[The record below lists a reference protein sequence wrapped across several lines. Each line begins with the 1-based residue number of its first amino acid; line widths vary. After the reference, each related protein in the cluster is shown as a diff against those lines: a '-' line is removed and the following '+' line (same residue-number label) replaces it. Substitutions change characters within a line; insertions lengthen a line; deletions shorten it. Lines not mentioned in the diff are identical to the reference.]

1 MGAVSGEAPA
11 ARRGAVSCWGL
22 LRRRRGGERKV
33 RKMGFE
39 ESVSSE
45 MRTFRS
51 FDGPNE
57 AQNVCLV
64 QNENWV
70 LKVIE
75 FASIWKKFFLP
86 LSILGRLY
94 F

>member
-1 MGAVSGEAPA
+1 M
-11 ARRGAVSCWGL
+11 
-22 LRRRRGGERKV
+22 

-45 MRTFRS
+45 TRTFRP

-70 LKVIE
+70 LKEIE

>member
-1 MGAVSGEAPA
+1 
-11 ARRGAVSCWGL
+11 
-22 LRRRRGGERKV
+22 
-33 RKMGFE
+33 MGFE

-57 AQNVCLV
+57 AQNVCVV

-70 LKVIE
+70 LKEIE

-86 LSILGRLY
+86 LSILG
-94 F
+94 